1 MSFAVEPTFA
11 PYPLTLVAETELD
24 VRQRRAHEEANRQRH
39 HAPADTPAPEEDS
52 TEVPADPESSPF
64 IGTLLNVR
72 A

>member
-24 VRQRRAHEEANRQRH
+24 VRQRRAHEEANRHRH
-39 HAPADTPAPEEDS
+39 HPPAETPAAEDS
-52 TEVPADPESSPF
+52 TEVAADPESSPL

>member
-1 MSFAVEPTFA
+1 MSFAVEPTFG

-24 VRQRRAHEEANRQRH
+24 VRQRRAHEEANRHRH
-39 HAPADTPAPEEDS
+39 HPAADTPAPEDS
-52 TEVPADPESSPF
+52 DEVPVDAESSPL